1 MTKAAVLAA
10 VALAACAP
18 TVPLTITPTPALQ
31 RAALRAWVD
40 SVVDSPD
47 FRNAHWGILVVD
59 PDRGDTV
66 VAHNATKL
74 FMPASNMKLIT
85 GAVALT
91 QLGPDYQFRT
101 TLIATGPIVDGKLR
115 GDLVIVGRG
124 DPSAS
129 DHMRGD
135 AMLAMLEIA
144 DSIAARG
151 IARIEGRIRAEGDAF
166 PGAIYGYGWSWD
178 EMDEPYSA
186 GVDELYFNEGFSRI
200 VIHGGAFPGEPVTA
214 AVLPSRGYPRV
225 RIDARTV
232 TAPDSTIA
240 AAGDGLI
247 TPLSIRV
254 ERDSTPGTVVVRGT
268 IAPHDSQLVR
278 FAHASPPTAYLIAL
292 QEALEA
298 RGLAVVGSDSA
309 SRAASPGSMD
319 TLAVILSPPLREIL
333 PALEKPSQ
341 NQIGEILLRILGLER
356 TGVGIP
362 DSGRAVVE
370 RQLVE
375 WGATREGFV
384 VRDGSGLSRYN
395 YLSPETIVRVLDVM
409 RRDTV
414 FQVFYGALPVAGIDG
429 TLANRMKGTNAEA
442 NARAKTGFV
451 AQARSLSGYVTS
463 ADGRFLIYS
472 LLCNNW
478 TIPVRAVERVQDTIV
493 AKLAGMAI
501 GSR

>member
-1 MTKAAVLAA
+1 MNRAAIFAA

-18 TVPLTITPTPALQ
+18 TVPFTITPTPARQ
-31 RAALRAWVD
+31 RAALRWWID
-40 SVVDSPD
+40 SALASPD
-47 FRNAHWGILVVD
+47 FRNAHWGILIVD
-59 PDRGDTV
+59 PESGDTIV
-66 VAHNATKL
+66 SHNAAKL

-85 GAVALT
+85 GAVALA
-91 QLGPDYQFRT
+91 QLGPDYRFRT
-101 TLIATGPIVDGKLR
+101 TLLATGPIVDGKLR

-151 IARIEGRIRAEGDAF
+151 VARIEGRIRAEGDAF

-178 EMDEPYSA
+178 EVDEPYSA

-200 VIHGGAFPGEPVTA
+200 VIRGGAFPGQPVTA

-225 RIDARTV
+225 RIDAQTV
-232 TAPDSTIA
+232 AAPDSTL
-240 AAGDGLI
+240 AAGDALI
-247 TPLSIRV
+247 TPLSLRI
-254 ERDSTPGTVVVRGT
+254 ERDSAPGTVVVRGT
-268 IAPHDSQLVR
+268 IAPHDSQVVR
-278 FAHASPPTAYLIAL
+278 FAHAVPPTAYITAL

-298 RGLAVVGSDSA
+298 RGLSVAGSDSA
-309 SRAASPGSMD
+309 SRGGSGTTD
-319 TLAVILSPPLREIL
+319 TVAVILSPPLREIM
-333 PALEKPSQ
+333 PAFQKPSQ
-341 NQIGEILLRILGLER
+341 NQIGEILLRTLALER
-356 TGVGIP
+356 TGVGIA
-362 DSGRAVVE
+362 DSGRAVIE
-370 RQLVE
+370 RQLLE
-375 WGATREGFV
+375 WGVARDGFV

-409 RRDTV
+409 RQDTV

-429 TLANRMKGTNAEA
+429 TLANRMKGTHADA
-442 NARAKTGFV
+442 NARAKTGFI

-463 ADGRFLIYS
+463 ADGRLLIYS

-478 TIPVRAVERVQDTIV
+478 TIPVRAVERVQDSIV
-493 AKLAGMAI
+493 AKLAGMAT

>member
-1 MTKAAVLAA
+1 MNRATILAA
-10 VALAACAP
+10 VTLAACAP
-18 TVPLTITPTPALQ
+18 SVPFTITPTPAHQ
-31 RAALRAWVD
+31 RAALRWWID
-40 SVVDSPD
+40 SALISPD

-59 PDRGDTV
+59 PERGDTIV
-66 VAHNATKL
+66 SHNAAKL
-74 FMPASNMKLIT
+74 FMPASNMKIIT

-91 QLGPDYQFRT
+91 QLGPDYRFRT
-101 TLIATGPIVDGKLR
+101 TLLSGGPIVDGKLR

-178 EMDEPYSA
+178 EVDEPYSA

-200 VIHGGAFPGEPVTA
+200 VIRGGAFPGQSVTA
-214 AVLPSRGYPRV
+214 SVYPSRGYPRV
-225 RIDARTV
+225 RIDALTAA
-232 TAPDSTIA
+232 APDSIV
-240 AAGDGLI
+240 AAGDALI

-254 ERDSTPGTVVVRGT
+254 ERDSTPGTVVIRGT

-278 FAHASPPTAYLIAL
+278 FAHAVPPTAYITAL

-298 RGLAVVGSDSA
+298 RGLSVAGTDTA
-309 SRAASPGSMD
+309 SRGGSGPMD
-319 TLAVILSPPLREIL
+319 TIAVILSPPLREIM
-333 PALEKPSQ
+333 PAFEKPSQ
-341 NQIGEILLRILGLER
+341 NQIGEILLRTLGLER

-362 DSGRAVVE
+362 DSGRAVIE
-370 RQLVE
+370 RQLLE
-375 WGATREGFV
+375 WGVTRDGFV

-409 RRDTV
+409 LRDTV

-429 TLANRMKGTNAEA
+429 TLANRMKGTHAEA
-442 NARAKTGFV
+442 NARAKTGFI

-463 ADGRFLIYS
+463 ADGRVLIYS

-478 TIPVRAVERVQDTIV
+478 TIPVRAVERVQDSIV
-493 AKLAGMAI
+493 AKLAGMTT

>member
-1 MTKAAVLAA
+1 MNRAAIFA
-10 VALAACAP
+10 VVSLAACAP
-18 TVPLTITPTPALQ
+18 TVPYTITPTPARQ
-31 RAALRAWVD
+31 RAALRWWID
-40 SVVDSPD
+40 SALASPD

-59 PDRGDTV
+59 PERGDTIV
-66 VAHNATKL
+66 SYNAAKL
-74 FMPASNMKLIT
+74 FMPASNMKLIS
-85 GAVALT
+85 GAVALAH
-91 QLGPDYQFRT
+91 LGPDYRFRT
-101 TLIATGPIVDGKLR
+101 TLLADGPIVDGKLR
-115 GDLVIVGRG
+115 GDLLIVGRG
-124 DPSAS
+124 DPSVS

-178 EMDEPYSA
+178 EVDEPYSA

-200 VIHGGAFPGEPVTA
+200 VIRGGAFPGHPVTA
-214 AVLPSRGYPRV
+214 AVYPSRGYPRV
-225 RIDARTV
+225 RIDAQTV
-232 TAPDSTIA
+232 TAPDSIV
-240 AAGDGLI
+240 AAGDALI

-254 ERDSTPGTVVVRGT
+254 ERDSVPGTVVVRGT
-268 IAPHDSQLVR
+268 IAPHDSQMVR
-278 FAHASPPTAYLIAL
+278 FAHAVPPNAYITAL

-298 RGLAVVGSDSA
+298 RGLSVAGTDSA
-309 SRAASPGSMD
+309 SRGISRTID
-319 TLAVILSPPLREIL
+319 TIAVILSPPLREIM
-333 PALEKPSQ
+333 PAFQKPSQ
-341 NQIGEILLRILGLER
+341 NQIGEILLRTLGLER
-356 TGVGIP
+356 TGFGIP
-362 DSGRAVVE
+362 DSGRAVIE
-370 RQLVE
+370 RQLLE
-375 WGATREGFV
+375 WGAARDGFV

-429 TLANRMKGTNAEA
+429 TLANRLKGTHAEA
-442 NARAKTGFV
+442 NARAKTGFI

-463 ADGRFLIYS
+463 ADGRVLIYS

-478 TIPVRAVERVQDTIV
+478 TIPVRAVERVQDSIV
-493 AKLAGMAI
+493 AKLAGMAT

>member
-1 MTKAAVLAA
+1 MKRVAILAA
-10 VALAACAP
+10 VALAACTR
-18 TVPLTITPTPALQ
+18 TVPFTITPTPAHH
-31 RAALRAWVD
+31 RAALRWWID
-40 SVVDSPD
+40 STLASPD
-47 FRNAHWGILVVD
+47 FRTAHWGILVVD
-59 PDRGDTV
+59 AERGDTIV
-66 VAHNATKL
+66 SHNAAKL
-74 FMPASNMKLIT
+74 FMPASNMKIIT
-85 GAVALT
+85 GAVALA
-91 QLGPDYQFRT
+91 QLGPDYRFRT
-101 TLIATGPIVDGKLR
+101 TLLASGPIVEGKLR

-124 DPSAS
+124 DPTAS

-166 PGAIYGYGWSWD
+166 PGVIYGYGWSWD
-178 EMDEPYSA
+178 ELDEPYSA

-200 VIHGGAFPGEPVTA
+200 IVRGGAFPGEPVTA
-214 AVLPSRGYPRV
+214 SVLPSRGYPRV
-225 RIDARTV
+225 RVDARTV
-232 TAPDSTIA
+232 AAPDSML
-240 AAGDGLI
+240 AAGDALI
-247 TPLSIRV
+247 TPPSIRV
-254 ERDSTPGTVVVRGT
+254 ERDTTPGTVVIRGM

-278 FAHASPPTAYLIAL
+278 FAHAVPPTAYVTAL

-298 RGLAVVGSDSA
+298 RGLAVAGSDSA
-309 SRAASPGSMD
+309 SRGVSPATMD
-319 TLAVILSPPLREIL
+319 TIAVILSPPLREIM
-333 PALEKPSQ
+333 PAFQKPSQ
-341 NQIGEILLRILGLER
+341 NQIGEILLRTLGLER

-362 DSGRAVVE
+362 DSGRAVIE
-370 RQLVE
+370 RQLLE
-375 WGATREGFV
+375 WGVARDGFL

-395 YLSPETIVRVLDVM
+395 YLSPETIVRVLDIM

-429 TLANRMKGTNAEA
+429 TLANRMKGTYAEA
-442 NARAKTGFV
+442 NARAKTGFI

-463 ADGRFLIYS
+463 ADGRLLIYS

-493 AKLAGMAI
+493 AKLAGMAT